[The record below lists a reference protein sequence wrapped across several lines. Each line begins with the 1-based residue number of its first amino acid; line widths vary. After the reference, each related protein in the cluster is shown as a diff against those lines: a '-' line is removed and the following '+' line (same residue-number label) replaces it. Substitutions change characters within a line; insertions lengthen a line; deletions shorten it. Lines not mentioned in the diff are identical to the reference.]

1 LYKPFESIIQLAA
14 ISFLLMSCS
23 GQPSKWS
30 ADEPF
35 TTQIVAGNA
44 EGSVFKVVTLKGVQD
59 QKTLRGQVVEFFL
72 SPGEKGNQLV
82 GQAPVARF
90 IQGRD
95 GVHIPA
101 DVLSLQMVTL
111 YHHMQSLKEFEEKLS
126 DEAVGTWPRKIGLQV
141 NSKDPDTR
149 YNNAFYNQ
157 KLETLYFV
165 PYTDSSLPIPLNPGV
180 IAHEYFHSYFAKF
193 VLKPLAA
200 QKKVKRDLY
209 TEYVLK
215 SLNEGL
221 ADTWGW
227 IYTGDPDFLS
237 LSLPRLNGMRK
248 LESWDI
254 RKTQIKPEAELKTET
269 QFADNSCEDF
279 DSCEMPMQDLVKK
292 AYENGTV
299 IAQLF
304 KDMITFDQIENKKAK
319 SDSQIFAGRSILELL
334 EQIKKSVDSGSLSL
348 ENTVLLWS
356 KLLGELS
363 NSQCEVLKSA
373 ISTDSIRDQICSNR

>member
-1 LYKPFESIIQLAA
+1 MYKPFERFIQLLA
-14 ISFLLMSCS
+14 ISLILLSCN
-23 GQPSKWS
+23 GKPSKWS
-30 ADEPF
+30 ADENF
-35 TTQIVAGNA
+35 YTQVVAGNSQ
-44 EGSVFKVVTLKGVQD
+44 GTVFKIVALKGVQD
-59 QKTLRGQVVEFFL
+59 QKTLRGQIVEFFL
-72 SPGEKGNQLV
+72 SPGENGNQLV

-126 DEAVGTWPRKIGLQV
+126 DKAVNSWPRKIGLQV
-141 NSKDPDTR
+141 NSKDTAAR

-165 PYTDSSLPIPLNPGV
+165 PYTDSNLPIPFNPGV
-180 IAHEYFHSYFAKF
+180 IAHEYFHSYFARY
-193 VLKPLAA
+193 VLKPLQA
-200 QKKVKRDLY
+200 QKQVKRDLY

-227 IYTGDPDFLS
+227 IYTGDPDFVS
-237 LSLPRLNGMRK
+237 LSLPRLSGIRK
-248 LESWDI
+248 LEPWSI
-254 RKTQIKPEAELKTET
+254 EKTQIKSVAKLRSET

-279 DSCEMPMQDLVKK
+279 EKCEKPMQLLINE

-299 IAQLF
+299 IAKLL
-304 KDMITFDQIENKKAK
+304 KDIITLDQIENKKTK
-319 SDSQIFAGRSILELL
+319 PDSQIFAGQSILELL
-334 EQIKKSVDSGSLSL
+334 KQIKRSVDAGTLSL
-348 ENTVLLWS
+348 ENTILIWS
-356 KLLGELS
+356 NLLGELS
-363 NSQCEVLKSA
+363 EAQCESLKTA
-373 ISTDSIRDQICSNR
+373 ISTESIRDQICANR